1 MYVVEIQIHAAKSI
15 NCILQLMVLISKN
28 VKIRNENYEEQ
39 NMHKSEFKTRLT
51 TYLLI
56 YDFNLKL
63 HNWDHISVHLI
74 KAVFDAGRQFICIYK
89 AFFVAYTY
97 VMSKCDF
104 PVGLLHFQLF
114 LQFCRCDNK
123 QECKMWVNSDVFGD
137 PCPGTHKYVE
147 VHFACAPRIL
157 ATTTKRPLP
166 PWFLQGGADNLWNNP
181 KKLSPTTSTTTF
193 VS

>member
-1 MYVVEIQIHAAKSI
+1 MFH
-15 NCILQLMVLISKN
+15 
-28 VKIRNENYEEQ
+28 
-39 NMHKSEFKTRLT
+39 
-51 TYLLI
+51 
-56 YDFNLKL
+56 FN
-63 HNWDHISVHLI
+63 
-74 KAVFDAGRQFICIYK
+74 FFII
-89 AFFVAYTY
+89 F
-97 VMSKCDF
+97 
-104 PVGLLHFQLF
+104 LF
-114 LQFCRCDNK
+114 LFCRCDNK

-193 VS
+193 VSLILAPYSKIIIFKTYLTLELTVVYFSLNFITFLSRILGFYGLTFTSFSSFQK